1 MNELEIIK
9 RVYSNI
15 KKTKDVNYRKTML
28 YSVYSF
34 LLLSTNYF
42 HHNID
47 LKSFLTPL
55 LQDIDNI
62 YNEKERENKSC
73 VFKDYVYKSRSQIV
87 ARFIRII
94 QKSDESVQIILI
106 NSLAQ
111 FIDENSNNYE
121 KSVSDKSKKDKKD
134 RPNSVDELLSRFGR
148 Y

>member
-62 YNEKERENKSC
+62 HNEKERKNKSC

-106 NSLAQ
+106 NSLTQ

-121 KSVSDKSKKDKKD
+121 KSVLDKSKKDKKD
-134 RPNSVDELLSRFGR
+134 RPNSVDELISRFGR

>member
-9 RVYSNI
+9 KVYINI

-47 LKSFLTPL
+47 LKYTLTPL
-55 LQDIDNI
+55 LQDIDKI
-62 YNEKERENKSC
+62 YKERKNKSC

-87 ARFIRII
+87 ARVIRII

-106 NSLAQ
+106 DFLTW

-121 KSVSDKSKKDKKD
+121 KSVSDKSQKVKKD

>member
-9 RVYSNI
+9 KVYSNI

-47 LKSFLTPL
+47 LKSILTPL

-62 YNEKERENKSC
+62 YKEKERKNKSC

-106 NSLAQ
+106 NFLTR
-111 FIDENSNNYE
+111 FIDENSNNYG
-121 KSVSDKSKKDKKD
+121 KSVSDKSKKVKKD

>member
-9 RVYSNI
+9 KVYINI

-47 LKSFLTPL
+47 LKYTLTPL
-55 LQDIDNI
+55 LQYIDKI
-62 YNEKERENKSC
+62 YKEIKNKSC

-106 NSLAQ
+106 DFLTW

-121 KSVSDKSKKDKKD
+121 KSVSDKSKKVKKD

>member
-55 LQDIDNI
+55 LQDIDNS
-62 YNEKERENKSC
+62 YNEKERKNKSC

>member
-9 RVYSNI
+9 KVYINI

-47 LKSFLTPL
+47 LKYTLTPL
-55 LQDIDNI
+55 LQDIDKI
-62 YNEKERENKSC
+62 YKERKNKSC

-106 NSLAQ
+106 DFLTW

-121 KSVSDKSKKDKKD
+121 KSVSDKSKKVKKD